1 MEEGTRPSPVLANE
15 TAGRTRLVVLHL
27 AWLLPVLIIQ
37 MWFFRTHFRGLRAAE
52 AMDAAQVGRH
62 ISEGHGFTTS
72 FLRPLSIAIVG
83 KVNGHPD
90 LYNAPLQPLLLSIAF
105 NLGTSSD
112 RVVAALATLFGLLTA
127 FMAYLLGAR
136 LLDWRAGALAAVVVS
151 MSAGLLQSNISGTN
165 TTLLA
170 FLIGLLFYLVLTHR
184 GTLRRSMVC
193 GGISGLACLTEYV
206 ALMLALPVAGLLFLP
221 SRPARARHVGLF
233 VAGLVIVVLP
243 WLIRNQ
249 IVAGSPFATLKSYS
263 IAMYGDSYPSTSLYR
278 LPSRDGIAPLTF
290 VSGHPSEVAKKLL
303 VNLASLQ
310 SSLPGT
316 YGLVLFALFAMS
328 LFLDLGSTAANRM
341 KWGVAIGIA
350 LMAAGAAIGEPRLD
364 PIYALLG
371 PIAALGTTAFFVAL
385 EARGLSRSMVSA
397 ATAGVLALA
406 ALPWVLSALPTSADD
421 RPESRSLDY
430 LSRSLPPGAV
440 VLTDK
445 PWAVAWHSDRIAV
458 WLPQAPAPDI
468 RPGSKLLLREAADA
482 TEAAGFRALERAGV
496 RPDAIFLSSELP
508 SYPAFEDLGRW
519 QLLHRVI
526 AAQLETP
533 QRGET
538 EGPVWVP
545 KGWTLAASLPPMD
558 FVLTR
563 SRQAGPA
570 AGMRPEGR
578 P

>member
-1 MEEGTRPSPVLANE
+1 
-15 TAGRTRLVVLHL
+15 
-27 AWLLPVLIIQ
+27 
-37 MWFFRTHFRGLRAAE
+37 
-52 AMDAAQVGRH
+52 
-62 ISEGHGFTTS
+62 
-72 FLRPLSIAIVG
+72 
-83 KVNGHPD
+83 
-90 LYNAPLQPLLLSIAF
+90 
-105 NLGTSSD
+105 
-112 RVVAALATLFGLLTA
+112 
-127 FMAYLLGAR
+127 
-136 LLDWRAGALAAVVVS
+136 
-151 MSAGLLQSNISGTN
+151 
-165 TTLLA
+165 
-170 FLIGLLFYLVLTHR
+170 
-184 GTLRRSMVC
+184 
-193 GGISGLACLTEYV
+193 
-206 ALMLALPVAGLLFLP
+206 
-221 SRPARARHVGLF
+221 
-233 VAGLVIVVLP
+233 
-243 WLIRNQ
+243 
-249 IVAGSPFATLKSYS
+249 
-263 IAMYGDSYPSTSLYR
+263 
-278 LPSRDGIAPLTF
+278 
-290 VSGHPSEVAKKLL
+290 
-303 VNLASLQ
+303 
-310 SSLPGT
+310 
-316 YGLVLFALFAMS
+316 
-328 LFLDLGSTAANRM
+328 
-341 KWGVAIGIA
+341 
-350 LMAAGAAIGEPRLD
+350 
-364 PIYALLG
+364 
-371 PIAALGTTAFFVAL
+371 
-385 EARGLSRSMVSA
+385 MVSA

-508 SYPAFEDLGRW
+508 SYPAFEDLARW

-526 AAQLETP
+526 ATQLETP